1 MRPRIVDLYDA
12 FGYFMGYFSGHV
24 AYYRKHGYTVLP
36 ARCFERVYASSR
48 TPRVP
53 ISSHVHDN
61 DGEVSDVPHEAD
73 CEDQEGEQ
81 EDQEEEQGE
90 QGEQGEDG
98 EDEEDEE
105 DGTWFKETTR
115 IRMQP
120 HLNPHYATC
129 VQAYDAV
136 EVDVD
141 DDDDDASKRER
152 HDVHDDDES
161 DRETVDL
168 SICMPFRMGHFSAT
182 TACVHAVAHKLGM
195 KL

>member
-73 CEDQEGEQ
+73 CEDQEGKQ
-81 EDQEEEQGE
+81 EDQEEEQEGE
-90 QGEQGEDG
+90 QEDQDGQQG
-98 EDEEDEE
+98 EDEED
-105 DGTWFKETTR
+105 GIWFKETTR

-120 HLNPHYATC
+120 QLNPHYATC

-141 DDDDDASKRER
+141 DDGRREGDAVVDERQQPPRLPCKDETSDDDFLAA
-152 HDVHDDDES
+152 
-161 DRETVDL
+161 
-168 SICMPFRMGHFSAT
+168 AT
-182 TACVHAVAHKLGM
+182 TASW
-195 KL
+195 